1 MDKGSCVVDK
11 GSSMVENR
19 GCVINNRG
27 SFNNRSSLDNWSSFN
42 HRGRS
47 NERSSSIVEA
57 VVVSIGKAIVIPK
70 RVRVSNQRVIIN
82 KGAVSLTMSSN
93 TAVVVSIS
101 ISFGFSITT
110 FTGNNSGAGR
120 SKSSRWKSSCKSSLQ
135 GATSCCDTVTGSQ
148 ANNRGNWGNGSN
160 GSNMVDKRGSMMDK
174 RGSMKKRSSMNCMR
188 NKSWCFN
195 NSFDNWSVHNGMGNG
210 KGKGSSSNYRSSSWG
225 NKGSSSRK
233 VKASVEDQLRIS
245 LSLTL
250 MKTVDRLIAGT
261 RKRSS
266 IARCIV
272 WSVQA
277 SIAIGSI
284 VVQGIG
290 FRLSQAERGYGENYD
305 HALHNVYR
313 TAVLRRVPC

>member
-11 GSSMVENR
+11 RSSMVENR
-19 GCVINNRG
+19 GCVVNNRG
-27 SFNNRSSLDNWSSFN
+27 SFNNRSILDNWSSLN

-57 VVVSIGKAIVIPK
+57 VVVSVGEAIVIPK

-93 TAVVVSIS
+93 TAVVVSIGIS
-101 ISFGFSITT
+101 LGIGISFGFSVTT
-110 FTGNNSGAGR
+110 FTGNNGGAGR

-160 GSNMVDKRGSMMDK
+160 RSNMLDKRGSMMDK
-174 RGSMKKRSSMNCMR
+174 RGSMKKRSS
-188 NKSWCFN
+188 
-195 NSFDNWSVHNGMGNG
+195 
-210 KGKGSSSNYRSSSWG
+210 WG

-233 VKASVEDQLRIS
+233 GKASVKEQLRIS

-284 VVQGIG
+284 VVQGIS

-313 TAVLRRVPC
+313 TAVLRRVPM

>member
-57 VVVSIGKAIVIPK
+57 VVVSVGEAIVIPK

-93 TAVVVSIS
+93 TAVVVSIGISLGIS
-101 ISFGFSITT
+101 ISFGFSLTT
-110 FTGNNSGAGR
+110 FTGNNGGAGR

-160 GSNMVDKRGSMMDK
+160 RSNMVDKRGSMME
-174 RGSMKKRSSMNCMR
+174 RSSMNCMR
-188 NKSWCFN
+188 NNSWCFN
-195 NSFDNWSVHNGMGNG
+195 NSFDNWSVHNGMGN
-210 KGKGSSSNYRSSSWG
+210 
-225 NKGSSSRK
+225 
-233 VKASVEDQLRIS
+233 
-245 LSLTL
+245 
-250 MKTVDRLIAGT
+250 
-261 RKRSS
+261 
-266 IARCIV
+266 
-272 WSVQA
+272 
-277 SIAIGSI
+277 
-284 VVQGIG
+284 
-290 FRLSQAERGYGENYD
+290 
-305 HALHNVYR
+305 
-313 TAVLRRVPC
+313 